1 MEFAQ
6 GRHSY
11 LMSVALVLLV
21 PVMLLHPACARSNFN
36 QLGPKLVGSNG
47 IGSSG
52 QGSSVALSAD
62 GNTALVSGAEDN
74 SQAGAMWVFTR
85 SNGVW
90 TQQGS
95 KLIPTDEV
103 GAAALTAVALSADGN
118 TAAVGGRADNNAVGA
133 VWIFT
138 RNQGVWTQQGNKLVG
153 TGGGGSF
160 FQQGSSVA
168 LSADGNTV
176 ISGADDDNKS
186 VGAAWVFTRSNGVWT
201 QQGPKLVGT
210 GSIGE
215 AGQGSAVALS
225 ADGNTA
231 VIGGNLDNNLV
242 GAAWVFVRSN
252 GVWTQQGNKLVGA
265 GSAGQA
271 LQGSS
276 AALSADGNTAA
287 FGGFGDGDE
296 LGAVWV
302 FVRNNGL
309 WTQQG
314 DKLVGTGSVGA
325 SGQGVSVAL
334 SADGNTLVVG
344 GGEDNQVTGAAWV
357 FTRRAGVWT
366 QRQKLVGTA
375 GGQSGLGRSAALS
388 VDGRTA
394 LIGAPGDNQIGAA
407 WIFFAE
413 GQAHDFND
421 DGSSDIAWRD
431 TEGNLAVWLM
441 NGGQALQTA
450 GLGTVPTTWSIVGQ
464 RDFNGDGF
472 ADLLWRDTSGNAAIW
487 FLDGTQVLSTAGL
500 GNVPSN
506 WSVAGTGDFNGDGYG
521 DILWRDTDGNTAIWL
536 MSGGTVL
543 SAGAL
548 GEIPTNWMV
557 ANTGDF
563 DGDGKSDI
571 LWLDTAGNVAIWLM
585 NGLQILQAGEPG
597 QVATAWS
604 VVGTGDFNGD
614 GDADILWR
622 DSEGNTA
629 VWLMN
634 GLEFIGIGTL
644 GMVPSS
650 WSIAE
655 TGDFDFDGN
664 VDILWRDANEGA
676 GTLFFMNGTQISRI
690 VSLGVVPTDWTIQGV
705 NAD

>member
-1 MEFAQ
+1 MEIRR
-6 GRHSY
+6 GRRLSV
-11 LMSVALVLLV
+11 MSVALLLSALVLPLQ
-21 PVMLLHPACARSNFN
+21 PASARSNFN
-36 QLGPKLVGSNG
+36 QLGPKLVGSNS
-47 IGSSG
+47 IGSSD

-62 GNTALVSGAEDN
+62 GNTALVSGPEDN
-74 SQAGAMWVFTR
+74 SQAGAVWVFTH

-95 KLIPTDEV
+95 KLLPTDEV

-118 TAAVGGRADNNAVGA
+118 TAAVGGRGDNNAVGA

-153 TGGGGSF
+153 TGGVGSF

-176 ISGADDDNKS
+176 ISGADDDHNG
-186 VGAAWVFTRSNGVWT
+186 VGATWVFTRSNGVWT

-210 GSIGE
+210 GAIGE
-215 AGQGSAVALS
+215 AGQGSSVAVS

-231 VIGGNLDNNLV
+231 VIGGNVDNNLV

-252 GVWTQQGNKLVGA
+252 GVWTQQGNKLVGT
-265 GSAGQA
+265 GSAGQV
-271 LQGSS
+271 LQGTS
-276 AALSADGNTAA
+276 AALSADGNTAVI
-287 FGGFGDGDE
+287 GGFGDNGDV
-296 LGAVWV
+296 GAGWV
-302 FVRNNGL
+302 FVRNNGV

-314 DKLVGTGSVGA
+314 VKLVGTGSVGA

-334 SADGNTLVVG
+334 SANGNTLVVG
-344 GGEDNQVTGAAWV
+344 GGEDNQGTGAAWV
-357 FTRRAGVWT
+357 FTRGNGVWT
-366 QRQKLVGTA
+366 QRQKLVGS
-375 GGQSGLGRSAALS
+375 GQSGLGRSVALS

-394 LIGAPGDNQIGAA
+394 LLGAPLDNQIGAA
-407 WIFFAE
+407 WVFFAE

-431 TEGNLAVWLM
+431 TDGNLAVWLM
-441 NGGQALQTA
+441 NGGETLQSA
-450 GLGTVPTTWSIVGQ
+450 GLGTIPTTWSIVGQ

-487 FLDGTQVLSTAGL
+487 FLNGTQVLLGAGL
-500 GNVPSN
+500 GNIPSN

-536 MSGGTVL
+536 MNGATVL
-543 SAGAL
+543 SSGAL
-548 GEIPTNWMV
+548 GDVPTNWMV

-563 DGDGKSDI
+563 DGDGKTDI
-571 LWLDTAGNVAIWLM
+571 LWLDTTGNVAIWLM
-585 NGLQILQAGEPG
+585 NGLQISQGGEPG
-597 QVATAWS
+597 QVATTWS

-634 GLEFIGIGTL
+634 GLEFAGIGAL

-650 WSIAE
+650 WAIAE

-664 VDILWRDANEGA
+664 ADILWRDANSGA
-676 GTLFFMNGTQISRI
+676 ATFFFMNGKQISQI